1 MKSTFLQ
8 YFNKIAV
15 ITLITAGLFAC
26 TKKASN
32 QSKGESIQWVNSLNL
47 GLQQGE
53 EQKKPLFVDF
63 GAEWCIACKEMDET
77 TYKDSQVVETLTK
90 KFIPVKLD
98 NTELTEE
105 KKMIL
110 QKYGV
115 IGLPTIV
122 ILDAEGKS
130 LKESSFVGYAT
141 TKELMDNL
149 TKALGQV
156 DATSGQCKSC

>member
-8 YFNKIAV
+8 YFNKIAI
-15 ITLITAGLFAC
+15 ITLITMVSFGC
-26 TKKASN
+26 TKKSSTTSN
-32 QSKGESIQWVNSLNL
+32 SQSIQWVSSLNL

-53 EQKKPLFVDF
+53 EQKKPLFIDF
-63 GAEWCIACKEMDET
+63 GAEWCGACKEMDET
-77 TYKDSQVVETLTK
+77 TYKEAQVVETLNK
-90 KFIPVKLD
+90 NFIPVKLD
-98 NTELTEE
+98 NTDITEE

-122 ILDAEGKS
+122 ILDAEGKT

-141 TKELMDNL
+141 KKELMENI
-149 TKALGQV
+149 TKALDQV